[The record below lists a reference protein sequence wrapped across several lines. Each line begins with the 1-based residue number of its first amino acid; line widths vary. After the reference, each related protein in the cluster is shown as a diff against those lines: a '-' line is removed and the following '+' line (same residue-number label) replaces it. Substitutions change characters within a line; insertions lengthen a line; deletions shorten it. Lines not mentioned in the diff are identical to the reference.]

1 MFLYKLS
8 KQWKNTKNN
17 FRKSGPCENSVSTI
31 ASHDILARAVSD
43 SYVIK
48 AKTNFSRESFLTAG
62 FCCLS
67 YQYLFVYFFAFQ
79 NSVIK
84 IVREKYLNTT
94 AFADKEKLQ
103 AFLSELYVFL
113 IDQMHAALN
122 KVTNH
127 LSRKSHN

>member
-1 MFLYKLS
+1 MEKARKS
-8 KQWKNTKNN
+8 I
-17 FRKSGPCENSVSTI
+17 FRSSGPCENSVSTI
-31 ASHDILARAVSD
+31 TSHDILARAVSD

-48 AKTNFSRESFLTAG
+48 AKTFHARAFNGWILLLILLVTVCA
-62 FCCLS
+62 
-67 YQYLFVYFFAFQ
+67 YLLAFQ

-94 AFADKEKLQ
+94 AFVDKEKLQ

-122 KVTNH
+122 KVTTDM
-127 LSRKSHN
+127 SRKSHT